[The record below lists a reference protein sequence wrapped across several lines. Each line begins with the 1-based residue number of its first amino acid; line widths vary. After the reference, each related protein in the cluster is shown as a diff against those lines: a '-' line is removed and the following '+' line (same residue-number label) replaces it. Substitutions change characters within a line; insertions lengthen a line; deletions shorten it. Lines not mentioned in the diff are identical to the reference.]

1 MTMKQDDGDKTHK
14 PSGSSKASRA
24 SGEAAQIIVDA
35 VRRHVPTASRDQ
47 AEATA
52 KDAVEQLEKSG
63 KLNPS

>member
-1 MTMKQDDGDKTHK
+1 MQQDEGAR
-14 PSGSSKASRA
+14 PGKASRE
-24 SGEAAQIIVDA
+24 SKGQNSDNGEAAQIIVDA

-52 KDAVEQLEKSG
+52 KDAVGRLEKTG

>member
-1 MTMKQDDGDKTHK
+1 MQQDDGDR
-14 PSGSSKASRA
+14 SGKREPKGQNSDM
-24 SGEAAQIIVDA
+24 GGAAQIIADA

-52 KDAVEQLEKSG
+52 KDAVGRLEKTG